1 MVDPDE
7 QSYSKLDSDNYL
19 IKKCPHCYEYLQL
32 RAKVCTA
39 CQKKVGEVDKLGFAE
54 KPVDWLGYLIALVS
68 MVGFAIFMWWG
79 FFRE

>member
-7 QSYSKLDSDNYL
+7 QSYSKRDSAEYL
-19 IKKCPHCYEYLQL
+19 TKKCPHCYEYLAL

-39 CQKKVGEVDKLGFAE
+39 CQKKVGKVDKLGFAE
-54 KPVDWLGYLIALVS
+54 KPFDWLGYLMAAVS
-68 MVGFAIFMWWG
+68 IVGFVFFMWWG